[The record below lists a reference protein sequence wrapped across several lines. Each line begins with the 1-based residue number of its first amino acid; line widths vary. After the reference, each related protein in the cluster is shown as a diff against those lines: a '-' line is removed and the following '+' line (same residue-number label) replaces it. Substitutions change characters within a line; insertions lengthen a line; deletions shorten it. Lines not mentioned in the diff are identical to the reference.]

1 MQLAFLTSLYDRPG
15 PWASVYLDTSRMD
28 ESARW
33 RRELQARNA
42 CDELAAQGGD
52 DATVQAVYQALSD
65 WPRPAGEAGRA
76 VFATHGEVVLDPPLA
91 VRPIAPSQVFW
102 SALPR
107 LGPLLDLAAQE
118 PACLVA
124 YIDRTGADLELRSAI
139 ASMPAGKVEGTKQW
153 PMHRTATNAWSER
166 HFQLSV
172 ENTWDENA
180 AEIADAIAGA
190 VEELGADL
198 VVLCGDTRERRSV
211 HERLPAGLRATVVET
226 EHGGR
231 AAGSS
236 RLLLD
241 EDVRAA
247 RETYLRR
254 TAEAELDRFRA
265 ARAPEGASAAGS
277 GAAEGVP
284 ALVEAAREHRIAEL
298 LIRPEGPDAHRQ
310 VWVGAE
316 PDQVAVRRTET
327 QYLGDTEPLPARA
340 DDALLRS
347 ALATGADVLRVRPEI
362 EDELPVGG
370 LGALLRWPYDEQE
383 TEAATM

>member
-1 MQLAFLTSLYDRPG
+1 MQLAFLTRLHDRPG

-28 ESARW
+28 ESAQW
-33 RRELQARNA
+33 RQELMARNA
-42 CDELAAQGGD
+42 CDELAAQGCD
-52 DATVQAVYQALSD
+52 EATVRAVHEALSD

-91 VRPIAPSQVFW
+91 VRPLAPSQVYW

-118 PACLVA
+118 PVCLVA
-124 YIDRTGADLELRSAI
+124 YVDRTGADLELRSPIGA
-139 ASMPAGKVEGTKQW
+139 MPAGQVQGRDW

-166 HFQLSV
+166 HFQLAV
-172 ENTWDENA
+172 ENTWEENA
-180 AEIADAIAGA
+180 QKVADAIADA
-190 VEELGADL
+190 VPELGVDV
-198 VVLCGDTRERRSV
+198 VVLAGDERERRSV
-211 HERLPAGLRATVVET
+211 HERLPVALTAEVVESG
-226 EHGGR
+226 HGGR
-231 AAGSS
+231 AAGAG
-236 RLLLD
+236 RERLD

-247 RETYLRR
+247 KEAFLRR
-254 TAEAELDRFRA
+254 RAEAELDRFRA
-265 ARAPEGASAAGS
+265 ARAPEGASAAGAS
-277 GAAEGVP
+277 AAEGVP

-310 VWVGAE
+310 VWVGAH
-316 PDQVAVRRTET
+316 PDQVAVRRSET

-362 EDELPVGG
+362 DDELPVGG
-370 LGALLRWPYDEQE
+370 LGALLRWPYDEKE